1 MSFEYEKS
9 LYPQSKLLLDQYK
22 AQVVEEHLIL
32 KNSQIDWNSK
42 KNQTRFQM
50 ADPGHLSS
58 LASDIESRGLQSL
71 PTVEL
76 DPSTGKYL
84 ILSGHHRM
92 LAMRRLQSD
101 KKTTDWNFPCTVV
114 SFDDPVERLKYLQRS
129 NDHVPTK
136 SHGKKDA
143 VFFIQNMRQ
152 ENYFSDCTS
161 EDKFRAATYKLLD
174 SYYKRIKGTAKREVF
189 HQAFSDLNLAR
200 VRPIQ
205 REDAAV
211 FVKDLWNAENMFTWK
226 NNVYYC
232 DSEYNNSKKV
242 VIGSLR
248 KRVGDIKEGLADR
261 DKRGKIRLLTYF
273 PSKYD
278 VESLKKQREDAL
290 EEETMMNRIAWN
302 GTCIIIDQI
311 CFAPQVDGP
320 NEISESDVVVYN
332 WNYEDQEFVL
342 AE

>member
-1 MSFEYEKS
+1 MTSFEYEKTIYS
-9 LYPQSKLLLDQYK
+9 QAKVLLDNYE
-22 AQVVEEHLIL
+22 AQVVEEHRIL

-58 LASDIESRGLQSL
+58 LASDIDSRGLQQL

-76 DPSTGKYL
+76 DASTGKYL

-92 LAMRRLQSD
+92 MAMRRLQSAKD
-101 KKTTDWNFPCTVV
+101 PSDWDFPCTIV
-114 SFDDPVERLKYLQRS
+114 SFGNAIQRLKYLQRS

-136 SHGKKDA
+136 GHGKKDA
-143 VFFIQNMRQ
+143 VFFIQSMRK
-152 ENYFSDCTS
+152 ENYFSDCS
-161 EDKFRAATYKLLD
+161 GEDEFKAATYKLLD
-174 SYYKRIKGTAKREVF
+174 SYYKRIRGTAKREVF

-200 VRPIQ
+200 VRSIQ
-205 REDAAV
+205 REDATV
-211 FVKDLWNAENMFTWK
+211 FVKELWNSENAFTWK
-226 NNVYYC
+226 DNVYYC

-242 VIGSLR
+242 IIGSLR
-248 KRVGDIKEGLADR
+248 KRVGQIKEGLADR

-278 VESLKKQREDAL
+278 VESLKRQRKDAL
-290 EEETMMNRIAWN
+290 EEETMMNRIAWH
-302 GTCIIIDQI
+302 GTCIIVDQV

-320 NEISESDVVVYN
+320 NEISESEVVIYN
-332 WNYEDQEFVL
+332 WNYEDQEFIL
-342 AE
+342 Q